1 MSFGR
6 QVDSLEVVV
15 GKKHDPVFSPVVRIG
30 QLRDQRVVLGAIGL
44 RILPI
49 SSLFLFRF
57 EFL

>member
-6 QVDSLEVVV
+6 QVDPLEVGV
-15 GKKHDPVFSPVVRIG
+15 GKEQDPVFSPVVRIG
-30 QLRDQRVVLGAIGL
+30 QLRDQRVVLGAISL

-49 SSLFLFRF
+49 SRLFLFRF